1 MLYPLLSVGALL
13 YLNLRIENWKMK
25 KYNQNLLWISITTL
39 ALTACGG
46 GNSNSNDNISEK
58 DEHDHEFSILVA
70 QNNTSTLSLLEEG
83 ELEAL
88 DRDAAGNGATLVLGE
103 TGAYAAVLAS
113 NTINFVH
120 GLHDEDEEEEEE
132 NNEEEHE
139 EEAHVLD
146 FTFTGSDVSHV
157 ITTGGHFAVLDAGST
172 TFIEYDELENDM
184 PATEVVDLGV
194 TETYP
199 ALMIDEEHELVMVFD
214 GTDAKLYEDTT
225 EEDSFACANPS
236 SHGQTDELVVVS
248 CGAGALALVIEENE
262 ENEKNEENEE
272 NEKNKATEGHTFT
285 SSALTL
291 DGTASKYVW
300 RAQGHVIVGFEPG
313 TSNYAIVELDD
324 DAGEPVVVKGSD
336 DSAFTFEKNICD
348 MQLDSEEQ
356 DILAMTLDGTFVA
369 LDHEGIELKSIELD
383 FSAASTCGDFIMAPA
398 AKTAL
403 VVDNKAKK
411 GYEIDMEESESGSA
425 TYHLH
430 EDFDL
435 TVSDIANMVVFH
447 EKDESEHEH

>member
-1 MLYPLLSVGALL
+1 M
-13 YLNLRIENWKMK
+13 ENWKMK
-25 KYNQNLLWISITTL
+25 KYNQNLLWISITAL

-46 GNSNSNDNISEK
+46 GSSSSGDDIVEEA

-88 DRDAAGNGATLVLGE
+88 DDAAAGNGASLVLGE

-120 GLHDEDEEEEEE
+120 GLHDEDEDEDEK
-132 NNEEEHE
+132 EEEHE

-146 FTFTGSDVSHV
+146 FDLTGSQV
-157 ITTGGHFAVLDAGST
+157 ITTGGHFAVLAAGST

-184 PATEVVDLGV
+184 PATEDTDALSL

-199 ALMIDEEHELVMVFD
+199 ALMIDEDHGVVMLFD
-214 GTDAKLYEDTT
+214 GTDAKVFEETT
-225 EEDSFACANPS
+225 EEASFACSNPS
-236 SHGQTDELVVVS
+236 SHSQIDELVVVT
-248 CGAGALALVIEENE
+248 CDEGALAVIIEENE
-262 ENEKNEENEE
+262 
-272 NEKNKATEGHTFT
+272 ATEEHTFT
-285 SSALTL
+285 NSILAL
-291 DGTASKYVW
+291 DGTDADYIW
-300 RAQGHVIVGFEPG
+300 RAQGHVIVGFEPS
-313 TSNYAIVELDD
+313 TSNYAIIELED
-324 DAGEPVVVKGSD
+324 ETVTVSNP
-336 DSAFTFEKNICD
+336 FEFSTNICD

-356 DILAMTLDGTFVA
+356 DILAITLGGTFVA

-383 FSAASTCGDFIMAPA
+383 FSATSTCGDFIMASA

-403 VVDNKAKK
+403 VVDNTAQK
-411 GYEIDMEESESGSA
+411 GYELDMEESESGSA

-435 TVSDIANMVVFH
+435 TVNDIASMVVFH
-447 EKDESEHEH
+447 EKDESKHEH

>member
-46 GNSNSNDNISEK
+46 GGSNSNDNISEK

-88 DRDAAGNGATLVLGE
+88 DDAAAGNGATLVLGE
-103 TGAYAAVLAS
+103 TGAYAAVLAN

-120 GLHDEDEEEEEE
+120 GLHDEDEEEE
-132 NNEEEHE
+132 NIEEEHE

-146 FTFTGSDVSHV
+146 FDLTGSQV
-157 ITTGGHFAVLDAGST
+157 ITTGGHFAVLAAGTT

-184 PATEVVDLGV
+184 PATEDTSNLSVN
-194 TETYP
+194 ETYP
-199 ALMIDEEHELVMVFD
+199 ALMIDEEHEVVMVFD
-214 GTDAKLYEDTT
+214 DADAKVFEDTT
-225 EEDSFACANPS
+225 EKENFTCTNPS
-236 SHGQTDELVVVS
+236 SHGQTDELVVVT
-248 CGAGALALVIEENE
+248 CDEGALAVVIEEDESTE
-262 ENEKNEENEE
+262 E
-272 NEKNKATEGHTFT
+272 HTFID
-285 SSALTL
+285 SMLTL
-291 DGTASKYVW
+291 DGTVANYVW

-336 DSAFTFEKNICD
+336 ASAFAFETSICD

-356 DILAMTLDGTFVA
+356 DILAMTLGGTFIA

-383 FSAASTCGDFIMAPA
+383 FSAASTCSDFIMASA
-398 AKTAL
+398 AKTVL
-403 VVDNKAKK
+403 VVDNKAQK

-430 EDFDL
+430 EDFNL
-435 TVSDIANMVVFH
+435 TVSDIASMVVFH
-447 EKDESEHEH
+447 EKDVSKHEH